1 MQYSESCFKGKI
13 MKHKIIIVEDHPIVR
28 KGFIML
34 INQENDMN
42 VVGEADGVRSA
53 IQLINT
59 TQADLMLIDLS
70 LHDGNGIEL
79 IKNVKNLRPEL
90 PVLVVSL
97 HEENVYAERAIR
109 AGAGGYIMKSEATE
123 NILTAIREVL
133 NGNLYVSD
141 TMKAYFLNK
150 LTGSGMS
157 SSSFTD
163 ALSDREL
170 EVFQCIGDGKK
181 TKEIAA
187 LLNLSVKTVE
197 TYKAHI
203 KTKMGIKDSTDL
215 IRRAVEWKV
224 LDS

>member
-1 MQYSESCFKGKI
+1 
-13 MKHKIIIVEDHPIVR
+13 MKQKIIIVEDHPIVR

-34 INQENDMN
+34 INQEHDMN
-42 VVGEADGVRSA
+42 VVGEAEGVHSA
-53 IQLINT
+53 IQLLST

-79 IKNVKNLRPEL
+79 IKTVKNLRPDL
-90 PVLVVSL
+90 YILVVSL

-141 TMKAYFLNK
+141 TMKASFLNK
-150 LTGSGMS
+150 LTGYGK
-157 SSSFTD
+157 SSSFLID

>member
-1 MQYSESCFKGKI
+1 
-13 MKHKIIIVEDHPIVR
+13 MKHHIIIVEDHPIVR

-34 INQENDMN
+34 INQEHDMN
-42 VVGEADGVRSA
+42 VVGEAEGVRSA
-53 IQLINT
+53 LQLINT

-70 LHDGNGIEL
+70 LNDGNGIEL
-79 IKNVKNLRPEL
+79 IKTVKNLKPRL

-109 AGAGGYIMKSEATE
+109 AGASGYIMKSEATE
-123 NILTAIREVL
+123 NILTAIREVV

-141 TMKAYFLNK
+141 TMKAFFLNK
-150 LTGSGMS
+150 LTGYGKS
-157 SSSFTD
+157 SYFSTD

-187 LLNLSVKTVE
+187 LLNLSVKTIE

-203 KTKMGIKDSTDL
+203 KIKMGIKDSTDL